1 MGELPIKRF
10 GYVLYAILVTI
21 LNIIRILL
29 IWTKLFIIKTF
40 PNMVNKKQFVQ
51 NVRRIKQEI
60 LLELSKATKM
70 GKY

>member
-40 PNMVNKKQFVQ
+40 PNMVNKKQFVR

>member
-40 PNMVNKKQFVQ
+40 PNMVNKKQFVR
-51 NVRRIKQEI
+51 NVRRLKQEI

>member
-40 PNMVNKKQFVQ
+40 PNMVNKKQFVR

-60 LLELSKATKM
+60 LLELSKASKM